1 MKLHHAASMPALC
14 GSDSEESSTNRSN
27 DSSDA
32 GSPPHLSNDASKNQ
46 NNTMHHS
53 GSMICFDEAM
63 NEIETA
69 VPPHVGY
76 KKVLVTGG
84 AGFVGSHVADYLLDR
99 GGT

>member
-27 DSSDA
+27 DNSDA
-32 GSPPHLSNDASKNQ
+32 GSPGRRSNDNT
-46 NNTMHHS
+46 NTMHHS
-53 GSMICFDEAM
+53 GSMVCFDEEAM

-84 AGFVGSHVADYLLDR
+84 AGFVGSHVADYLLGR
-99 GGT
+99 GGA